1 MKKLKNFLS
10 DWTGR
15 GYEKGEMQTFW
26 LTFLRDV
33 LEVTEPEKIIKFEE
47 PIPNGFIDALIED
60 TRVLIEQKSSTVK
73 LDETVFLQAKKYNDT
88 LEYSRKARWIVTCN
102 FKEFQIYDMNKRKPE
117 LEPLKILLAELPKKF
132 RLFEFLID
140 RNKLKLRTE
149 EEISVAAGKVVDKL
163 YETLKKN
170 YLNPANESSLKS
182 LNKLCVRL
190 VFCLYAESAG
200 ILGKHKIFTEYLEK
214 ASDIRHSLISLFK
227 VLNTPENLRDPY
239 DDELN
244 KFPYINGGLFADSE
258 IEIPRITAATRSIL
272 VNEICNFKWADISPT
287 IFGAVFESTIN
298 AKVRRA
304 GGMHY
309 TSPTNIHKII
319 DSLFLDDLRAEF
331 HTLKGKKKLLEFQDK
346 LANLKIFDPACGS
359 GNFLT
364 ESFIS
369 LRRLENEVLRELTGN
384 QILMGEFVNPV
395 KVSIQQFYGIEIDDF
410 AVAVAKTALWIS
422 ELQMLKE
429 TAKII
434 HKPLEVFPLKSYS
447 NIHEGNAL
455 QMNWEEIISPDECNY
470 IISNPPFVGKSFQTQ
485 MQKSDMAKVF
495 VGVKSYGNLD
505 YVASWYKKAVDF
517 LQMTKVRC
525 AFVSTNSICQG
536 IAVPPLWKYIF
547 EKKCHIDFA
556 HRTFK
561 WNSESEDA
569 ANVHVVII
577 SFSQVEG
584 LPKFIFD
591 GEKKIVTK
599 NINAYLLNAPNVIVE
614 PRSKPFG
621 KVPPMIV
628 GSCPTDGGNLIIEAA
643 DYEKFVLREPSAKKY
658 IRPYL
663 GSEEFI
669 NGKERYCLW
678 LKDCPP
684 NEIRKMPLVM
694 KRVQAVKEFRLKSK
708 KEQTRHRAE
717 TPTLFAE
724 DRFVDA
730 PAIFIPMVSSEN
742 RPYIPFGFIS
752 AGVVANNKSLVIPN
766 GDLYLFGV
774 LTSSVHMAWVKVV
787 AGRLEMR
794 YSYGVQT
801 VYNTFPFCEV
811 TDKQKRAI
819 ESTAQEILDVRHS
832 YPDST
837 LADLYDELTM
847 PRDLRD
853 AHKANDTAVM
863 TAYGFRADLTET
875 EIVTSLMNRYLQM
888 IEKEKIT

>member
-1 MKKLKNFLS
+1 MEKIKNFVRN
-10 DWTGR
+10 WTER

-33 LEVTEPEKIIKFEE
+33 MEISEPEKMIKFEE
-47 PIPNGFIDALIED
+47 SIPNGFIDALIED
-60 TRVLIEQKSSTVK
+60 TKVLIEQKSSTVK
-73 LDETVFLQAKKYNDT
+73 LDAEVFQQAKKYNDT
-88 LEYSRKARWIVTCN
+88 LEYSRKVRWIVTCN
-102 FKEFQIYDMNKRKPE
+102 FKEFLIYDMNKRKPE
-117 LEPLKILLAELPKKF
+117 IEPLKILLTELPEKYQ
-132 RLFEFLID
+132 LFEFLID

-149 EEISVAAGKVVDKL
+149 EEISFAAGKVVDKL

-170 YLNPANESSLKS
+170 YLNPNSESSLKS

-214 ASDIRHSLISLFK
+214 ASDIRHGLISLFK

-239 DDELN
+239 EDELN

-258 IEIPRITAATRSIL
+258 VEIPRITAATRSIL
-272 VNEICNFKWADISPT
+272 VNEICNFKWVDISPT

-298 AKVRRA
+298 SKVRRA

-309 TSPTNIHKII
+309 TSPTNIHKVI
-319 DSLFLDDLRAEF
+319 DPLFLDVLKSEF
-331 HTLKGKKKLLEFQDK
+331 HSFKSKKKLLEFQKK
-346 LANLKIFDPACGS
+346 LASLKIFDPACGS

-369 LRRLENEVLRELTGN
+369 LRRLENEVLREIYGE
-384 QILMGEFVNPV
+384 QILIGEFVNPV
-395 KVSIQQFYGIEIDDF
+395 KVTIQQFYGIEIDDF

-429 TAKII
+429 TAEII

-455 QMNWEEIISPDECNY
+455 QIDWQEIISPTDCNY
-470 IISNPPFVGKSFQTQ
+470 IISNPPFVGKSFQTRE
-485 MQKSDMAKVF
+485 QKFDMAKVF
-495 VGVKSYGNLD
+495 EGVKGYGNLD
-505 YVASWYKKAVDF
+505 YVACWYKKAVDF
-517 LQMTKVRC
+517 IAGSQIRC
-525 AFVSTNSICQG
+525 AFVSTNSISQG

-547 EKKCHIDFA
+547 AQGVHIDFA

-561 WNSESEDA
+561 WTSETENSA
-569 ANVHVVII
+569 AVHVVII
-577 SFSQVEG
+577 SLSQVEG
-584 LPKFIFD
+584 LPKFVFID
-591 GEKKIVTK
+591 GEKVEVE
-599 NINAYLLNAPNVIVE
+599 NINAYLLDAPNVIVE
-614 PRSKPFG
+614 PRSKPLG
-621 KVPPMIV
+621 NVPPMIV
-628 GSCPTDGGNLIIEAA
+628 GSCPTDGGNLIVEAEE
-643 DYEKFVLREPSAKKY
+643 YEEFVLREPLSKKY
-658 IRPYL
+658 LRPYI

-669 NGKERYCLW
+669 NGKQRFCLW

-684 NEIRKMPLVM
+684 NELRKMPLVL
-694 KRVQAVKEFRLKSK
+694 KRVKAVREFRLASK
-708 KEQTRHRAE
+708 KEQTRRRAE

-742 RPYIPFGFIS
+742 RLYIPFGFIP
-752 AGVVANNKSLVIPN
+752 AGIVANNKSLVIPN
-766 GDLYLFGV
+766 GNLYLFGV
-774 LTSSVHMAWVKVV
+774 LISSVHMAWVKTV

-801 VYNTFPFCEV
+801 VYNTFPFCKP

-819 ESTAQEILDVRHS
+819 EKTAQKIIEVRQNYS
-832 YPDST
+832 DAT
-837 LADLYDELTM
+837 LADLYDPLTM
-847 PRDLRD
+847 PKDLRD
-853 AHKANDTAVM
+853 AHKENDSAVM
-863 TAYGFRADLTET
+863 AAYGFSGKMTEL
-875 EIVTSLMNRYLQM
+875 EIVAELLKLYQSQM
-888 IEKEKIT
+888 